1 MTKKIISIY
10 SLSKE
15 YTSNNNSIV
24 ILKDISFELY
34 QGDIISIVGPSGSG
48 KSTFLNILGLLDSSF
63 KGQYNFLNK
72 NIKNISN
79 DEKNIIRNDSIGF
92 VHQFFHLIPELN
104 ILENVTLPNLIQCN
118 KVSDSIKKAKS
129 ILISFDLQ
137 DKIHSKPYNLS
148 GGEKQRV
155 AIARALINKPSI
167 IIADEMTGN
176 LDEKISDSIFEFF
189 LEQIR
194 INNQSLIY
202 VTHNKHYA
210 MQANIKYKIINQNLV
225 PCTHFGRIL

>member
-15 YTSNNNSIV
+15 YSSNNNSVV

-48 KSTFLNILGLLDSSF
+48 KSTFLNILGLLDSSYT
-63 KGQYNFLNK
+63 GQYNFLNNNVK
-72 NIKNISN
+72 NTSSY
-79 DEKNIIRNDSIGF
+79 EKNTIRNDSIGF

-104 ILENVTLPNLIQCN
+104 VLENVTLPNLIQSN
-118 KVSDSIKKAKS
+118 KIADSIKKAKS
-129 ILISFDLQ
+129 ILINFDLE
-137 DKIHSKPYNLS
+137 DKIYSKPHNLS
-148 GGEKQRV
+148 GGEQQRV

-176 LDEKISDSIFEFF
+176 LDEKISDSIFDFF
-189 LEQIR
+189 LEQVR

-210 MQANIKYKIINQNLV
+210 EQANIKYQIFNQKLMKI
-225 PCTHFGRIL
+225 